1 MRISFIIF
9 LLFFSFLL
17 YFIFDKYIFLSE
29 KEQIDKII
37 EKAKNACENEDL
49 DLISKLLD
57 KDYYDNFGNDYNRL
71 LKRLKSVF
79 NLYDE
84 IKIYLLAK
92 KINIKDSI
100 AICSLKVRALGLAK
114 DTKEYEVFYKD
125 LLTIYLKNRKIY
137 YAE

>member
-9 LLFFSFLL
+9 LIFLFLL

-29 KEQIDKII
+29 KEKIDKIL

-57 KDYYDNFGNDYNRL
+57 KDYSDNFGHDYNKL
-71 LKRLKSVF
+71 LRRLKNIF

-84 IKIYLLAK
+84 IRIYFLAK
-92 KINIKDSI
+92 KINVKDSI

-114 DTKEYEVFYKD
+114 DINEYEVFYKD